1 MSPMALLL
9 VLLVLA
15 YIGSLW
21 ATSGGKRAF
30 GSPSGIEYVVLGALL
45 GPEALGALSYA
56 AMAAFEPIAIV
67 ALGWIG
73 LIFGLECGLVGA
85 GRAPLGRISLG
96 LTFTLITGGVCAT
109 AAWYLLGWLRFDD
122 DTTRLVMSGAVA
134 LVSVETTRH
143 AMQWISEQHMLSG
156 SLAGLVLDLEA
167 ADDAPVLIAL
177 AGLFAFLSG
186 QHELFGLQLPPVLM
200 ALLTLGTG
208 IVLGGV
214 SSFLISKDASP
225 VERWTVLLGA
235 VLLAT
240 GMARS
245 LGLSA
250 MAATFALGTTLSAFS
265 RDATTLREQI
275 GRTEG
280 AVLLP
285 ALLLAGAHLRRPE
298 GHTEIILVGCAVLL
312 RIAMSFLFGLGL
324 SLRRRETRGLGLWL
338 GAGMLA
344 PGSLTVVVGFAVTL
358 RCPPEIARPA
368 LVIAFLGTLLGEL
381 IGPRAL
387 KQVLGR
393 FSSAPARPRPSQQGP
408 GGDAEQPS

>member
-21 ATSGGKRAF
+21 AASGRRRAF

-45 GPEALGALSYA
+45 GPEALGALSRE
-56 AMAAFEPIAIV
+56 AMTAFEPIAIV

-73 LIFGLECGLVGA
+73 LIFGLECGMVGER
-85 GRAPLGRISLG
+85 RAPLGRMSLG
-96 LTFTLITGGVCAT
+96 LFFSVVTASAVGYATFLLLTTLHVEQSLAVWLSCA
-109 AAWYLLGWLRFDD
+109 
-122 DTTRLVMSGAVA
+122 MA

-143 AMQWISEQHMLSG
+143 ALQWINEEHMLSG

-167 ADDAPVLIAL
+167 ADDAPVLLAL
-177 AGLFAFLSG
+177 AALFALMSG
-186 QHELFGLQLPPVLM
+186 QHEIFGQQVAPLAMAAVTIGSGLM
-200 ALLTLGTG
+200 
-208 IVLGGV
+208 LGGV
-214 SSFLISKDASP
+214 SGWLIAKASSP
-225 VERWTVLLGA
+225 VERWTILLGS
-235 VLLAT
+235 VWLAT

-250 MAATFALGTTLSAFS
+250 LAATFTLGATLSAFS
-265 RDATTLREQI
+265 RDAATLREQL

-285 ALLLAGAHLRRPE
+285 ALLLAGAHLVRPE
-298 GHTEIILVGCAVLL
+298 SELEVLMIGLALGLRVLL
-312 RIAMSFLFGLGL
+312 SFLFGVGL
-324 SLRRRETRGLGLWL
+324 SFKRRETRGLGLWI

-344 PGSLTVVVGFAVTL
+344 PGSLTVIVGFAMTL

-368 LVIAFLGTLLGEL
+368 LTLACVGTLLGEF

-387 KQVLGR
+387 KQILHR
-393 FSSAPARPRPSQQGP
+393 FTSAPPSPPPPRPSL
-408 GGDAEQPS
+408 EQVS

>member
-21 ATSGGKRAF
+21 STSGGRRAF

-45 GPEALGALSYA
+45 GPHALGALSYA

-73 LIFGLECGLVGA
+73 LIFGLECGLVGDR
-85 GRAPLGRISLG
+85 RAPLGRMSLG
-96 LTFTLITGGVCAT
+96 LAFTLVTGGVCAC
-109 AAWYLLGWLRFDD
+109 AAWYVLGWLRLHDAE
-122 DTTRLVMSGAVA
+122 TRLVLSGAIA

-156 SLAGLVLDLEA
+156 GLAGLVLDLEA
-167 ADDAPVLIAL
+167 ADDAPVLVAL
-177 AGLFAFLSG
+177 AVLFSLLSG
-186 QHELFGLQLPPVLM
+186 PHQLFGLALPALAM
-200 ALLTLGTG
+200 AGFSLGTG
-208 IVLGGV
+208 VVLGGV
-214 SSFLISKDASP
+214 SAYLIAKDASP
-225 VERWTVLLGA
+225 VERWTVLLGS
-235 VLLAT
+235 VWLAT

-250 MAATFALGTTLSAFS
+250 MATTFALGATLSAFS
-265 RDATTLREQI
+265 RDGEKLREQI
-275 GRTEG
+275 GLTEG

-298 GHTEIILVGCAVLL
+298 GEGEMLL
-312 RIAMSFLFGLGL
+312 IGVALALRVSMSFLFGVGL
-324 SLRRRETRGLGLWL
+324 SLKRKETRGLGFWL

-344 PGSLTVVVGFAVTL
+344 PGSLTIVVGFAIAL
-358 RCPPEIARPA
+358 RCPPQIARPA
-368 LVIAFLGTLLGEL
+368 LAIAFLGTLLGEFV
-381 IGPRAL
+381 GPRAL

-393 FSSAPARPRPSQQGP
+393 FNSAPAQPRPTDRGAGP
-408 GGDAEQPS
+408 GLEHTS

>member
-30 GSPSGIEYVVLGALL
+30 GSPSGIEFVVLGVLL

-56 AMAAFEPIAIV
+56 AMTAFEPVAIV

-73 LIFGLECGLVGA
+73 LIFGLECGLVGTRRA
-85 GRAPLGRISLG
+85 APGRLALG
-96 LTFTLITGGVCAT
+96 LGFTLVTGAVCGF
-109 AAWYLLGWLRFDD
+109 AAYQLLSWLHVDD
-122 DTTRLVMSGAVA
+122 ASTRMVLSGAIA

-167 ADDAPVLIAL
+167 ADDAPVLLAL
-177 AGLFAFLSG
+177 ACLFSILSG
-186 QHELFGLQLPPVLM
+186 PHELFGVALPALAM
-200 ALLTLGTG
+200 AGLTLGTG
-208 IVLGGV
+208 AVLGGMSAWLLRED
-214 SSFLISKDASP
+214 SST
-225 VERWTVLLGA
+225 VERWTVLLGS
-235 VLLAT
+235 VWLAT
-240 GMARS
+240 GMAKS

-250 MAATFALGTTLSAFS
+250 MAATFAVGATLSAFS
-265 RDATTLREQI
+265 RDADKLRTQI

-298 GHTEIILVGCAVLL
+298 GHSEMMLIGVALLL
-312 RIAMSFLFGLGL
+312 RIAMSFLFGVAL
-324 SLRRRETRGLGLWL
+324 SLKRRETRGLGFWL

-344 PGSLTVVVGFAVTL
+344 PGSLTVIVGFALTL
-358 RCPPEIARPA
+358 RCPPQIARPA
-368 LVIAFLGTLLGEL
+368 LVVAFVGTLLGEL

-393 FSSAPARPRPSQQGP
+393 FQSAPAQPRPSDSGP
-408 GGDAEQPS
+408 GVEQPS